1 METSNLNSSYL
12 TLERIAQADR
22 VDDTFR
28 RRMLNKKIWKGIG
41 AVTAGGVLGLIG
53 AYLTDGDAG
62 AAITGAVMEGFGI
75 LSALGG
81 IGLTIKPARVLHAY
95 NKEIHSAT
103 PLKEIPYF
111 VEGRVSLLET
121 VVEKAYGTKIKPVT
135 SLINLPPATAE
146 EGYLFVDHLKIEEIS
161 SGKVSLSI
169 RALRKGEEVV
179 LYYYHEGRP
188 SKELCK
194 RLYAREKEEIA
205 LVFKAKKEDSK
216 KYLLEKVVKVYLPHP

>member
-12 TLERIAQADR
+12 TLERIAQGDG
-22 VDDTFR
+22 VDNTFR

-41 AVTAGGVLGLIG
+41 AIAADGVLDFIG

-62 AAITGAVMEGFGI
+62 AAVTGAVMEGFGI

-103 PLKEIPYF
+103 PPKEVPYF
-111 VEGRVSLLET
+111 VEGKISLLET
-121 VVEKAYGTKIKPVT
+121 TVEKTYGTKIKPVT
-135 SLINLPPATAE
+135 SLINLPPATVE
-146 EGYLFVDHLKIEEIS
+146 EGYLFVDHLKIEEIY

-169 RALRKGEEVV
+169 RALRKGEEVI
-179 LYYYHEGRP
+179 LYYYHEERP
-188 SKELCK
+188 SKELLK
-194 RLYAREKEEIA
+194 VLHANEREEVS
-205 LVFKAKKEDSK
+205 LLFKAKKRRF
-216 KYLLEKVVKVYLPHP
+216 